1 MGCGYV
7 HCHETPPVY
16 ALIDVNS
23 MYCSCE
29 EAFRPDL
36 RGRPVVVLSNN
47 DGALVAV
54 NRAAKA
60 LGVRRG
66 SPISAAAA
74 CWNSITLPY
83 SVPTT
88 PFTPHS
94 PPDLQPWWRVWRRG
108 HLFTQLMSSLRMP
121 LIWRE

>member
-66 SPISAAAA
+66 E
-74 CWNSITLPY
+74 PY
-83 SVPTT
+83 FRCRRRTGEKVFSGRCRRENN
-88 PFTPHS
+88 
-94 PPDLQPWWRVWRRG
+94 RVKR
-108 HLFTQLMSSLRMP
+108 
-121 LIWRE
+121 

>member
-1 MGCGYV
+1 M
-7 HCHETPPVY
+7 Y

-83 SVPTT
+83 SVPTY
-88 PFTPHS
+88 PLRFILRPIC
-94 PPDLQPWWRVWRRG
+94 DRG
-108 HLFTQLMSSLRMP
+108 GKSGAADICLLN
-121 LIWRE
+121 